1 MANPIKT
8 SDILQDDNLDALIAK
23 IKQLES
29 VVESLTAAL
38 KKQESEAS
46 ELEATTKTLNGTTA
60 QGREQ
65 IVKNAK
71 AADDV
76 EKAYKNYQKA
86 ISETNT
92 QIQHYR
98 TEANIANQIKKA
110 EAKLAANVEG
120 SYNALSAQYS
130 LIKIRLNAMSKAER
144 EATEEGKALV
154 KRSKEIHDEMK
165 RLQAETG
172 NTALNVGNYT
182 ESIKDALGEMDLFSG
197 QLSFITT
204 LQKNYTAATKAFS
217 AAQAGMAAATGGSSN
232 ALKVFRLALISTGIG
247 AIVVVLGTLIA
258 AFLSTQEGID
268 ALNRVLVPLKTVFE
282 GLWGAIQKLAIQGF
296 GALKKAIQ
304 DPIGTLKEFGNTIQE
319 YLIGKLEAFGQLG
332 KALGRILSGEIKEG
346 FKDLGAAAKDLSV
359 INDVAEAFGKV
370 AGKTGKVIKE
380 NWKLGQS
387 INALRVQLREEE
399 IAFESRKAALER
411 QVAAGRELASDQEKS
426 TAQREAGLNSALSA
440 LNKLQ
445 KEEESI
451 AKKRLQLAK
460 LEASASD
467 TDAEGRREIQ
477 RLEGE
482 LIRTETDNLNKRKEL
497 VRQLSGIRKQAAAA
511 AAAATKAEQDA
522 RLKDLESQTKY
533 NLAKFDNETE
543 YGNLSEDYQ
552 RARQIERFNIEQE
565 GNRVVLEEQRRFN
578 RISIQEYE
586 TALLEMSA
594 KQREFAAKIRAEREK
609 DNPSVLPGFD
619 FGKRSQALAE
629 KRVQD
634 ISKELAKK
642 AKEALKEEERSGNIY
657 DLLGINITD
666 EGKEQVKSALDFA
679 KQQLSDFLAFRTK
692 IADRNVANAD
702 REVAAAQSAL
712 DQAMQDRRDGLADM
726 VETRRKDLAD
736 AQQKQREA
744 IKAQEQAQR
753 AQQRIQT
760 VEQAVNLI
768 TAVSKVFSTVP
779 FPLNIGAVAVM
790 LGAFASAKIQA
801 AQLSRREFAEGD
813 FTILE
818 GGSHA
823 SGNDIFV
830 GQGKDG
836 RPEYAEG
843 GEARMILS
851 RKSTR
856 KYRSLLPEIFHALK
870 AGTFE
875 QEFTRQANAARELPL
890 IVNTGGGQLVN
901 MRGVEKGIGHLIEQ
915 GKDRQYTDSKG
926 RLVVKRGNLTTVYV
940 N

>member
-23 IKQLES
+23 IKQLEA
-29 VVESLTAAL
+29 VIESLTAAM
-38 KKQESEAS
+38 KKQEAEAV
-46 ELEATTKTLNGTTA
+46 ELEASTKKLNGTTA
-60 QGREQ
+60 EGRDQ

-76 EKAYKNYQKA
+76 EKAYQNYQKA
-86 ISETNT
+86 ISDTNT

-144 EATEEGKALV
+144 EATDEGKALV

-182 ESIKDALGEMDLFSG
+182 ESVREAINSSKIFSG
-197 QLSFITT
+197 ELGFLAKIQNVY
-204 LQKNYTAATKAFS
+204 QEAVNATAKAK
-217 AAQAGMAAATGGSSN
+217 AAMTAATGGTTT
-232 ALKVFRLALISTGIG
+232 ALKAFRIALISTGIG
-247 AIVVVLGTLIA
+247 AIVIALGTLIA
-258 AFLSTQEGID
+258 AFLSTQEGVD
-268 ALNRVLVPLKTVFE
+268 ALNRVLVPLKTVVE
-282 GLWGAIQKLAIQGF
+282 GLWGAIQNLAIRGF
-296 GALKKAIQ
+296 GALKKAIE
-304 DPIGTLKEFGNTIQE
+304 DPIGTLKEFGNTIQD
-319 YLIGKLEAFGQLG
+319 YLIEKLEAFGRLG
-332 KALGRILSGEIKEG
+332 KALGRILSGDIKEG
-346 FKDLGAAAKDLSV
+346 FKDLALAAGDVSGINNSVKALSNFV
-359 INDVAEAFGKV
+359 DQ
-370 AGKTGKVIKE
+370 TGKVVKE
-380 NWKLGQS
+380 NYKLGKS
-387 INALRVQLREEE
+387 IQDLRISLREEE
-399 IAFESRKAALER
+399 IAFETRKAALER
-411 QVAAGRELASDQEKS
+411 QIAAGRELAADQEKS
-426 TAQREAGLNSALSA
+426 AAQRESGLNSALEA

-445 KEEESI
+445 KAEESV
-451 AKKRLQLAK
+451 AKKRVQLAK

-497 VRQLSGIRKQAAAA
+497 VSQLSGIRKQAAAA

-609 DNPSVLPGFD
+609 DNPSTLPGFD

-642 AKEALKEEERSGNIY
+642 AKEALDEEERPGNIY

-666 EGKEQVKSALDFA
+666 EGKAQVKSALDFA
-679 KQQLSDFLAFRTK
+679 KQQLTDFLNFRTQ
-692 IADRNVANAD
+692 IANRNVANAD
-702 REVAAAQSAL
+702 REVAAAENAL
-712 DQAMQDRRDGLADM
+712 NREIELQAAGLANNAAA
-726 VETRRKDLAD
+726 RQKDLAD
-736 AQQKQREA
+736 AQQNQREA
-744 IKAQEQAQR
+744 LKEQERAQR

-760 VEQAVNLI
+760 IEQAVNLI
-768 TAVSKVFSTVP
+768 TAVSKIFSTVP
-779 FPLNIGAVAVM
+779 FPLNIGAVALM

-813 FTILE
+813 FQILE

-830 GQGKDG
+830 GRGKDG

-851 RKSTR
+851 RKSTK
-856 KYRSLLPEIFHALK
+856 KYRSLLPEIFHSLK

-875 QEFTRQANAARELPL
+875 SEFTRQANAARELPL
-890 IVNTGGGQLVN
+890 IVNTGGGQFVN
-901 MRGVEKGIGHLIEQ
+901 MVGVEKGIGRLIEQ
-915 GKDRQYTDSKG
+915 GAERRYTDSKG
-926 RLVVKRGNLTTVYV
+926 RLVVQRGNRTTTYV

>member
-23 IKQLES
+23 IKQLEA
-29 VVESLTAAL
+29 VIESLTAAM
-38 KKQESEAS
+38 KKQEAEAV
-46 ELEATTKTLNGTTA
+46 ELEASTKKLNGTTA
-60 QGREQ
+60 EGRDQ

-76 EKAYKNYQKA
+76 EKAYQNYQKA
-86 ISETNT
+86 ISDTNT

-144 EATEEGKALV
+144 EATDEGKALV

-172 NTALNVGNYT
+172 NTALNVGNYA
-182 ESIKDALGEMDLFSG
+182 ESIKDALGEMGLFG
-197 QLSFITT
+197 GKLSFINT
-204 LQKNYTAATKAFS
+204 LQTNYTASTKAFA
-217 AAQAGMAAATGGSSN
+217 AAQQAMAAATGGTSN
-232 ALKVFRLALISTGIG
+232 ALKTFRIALISTGIG
-247 AIVVVLGTLIA
+247 AIVVILGTLIA

-282 GLWGAIQKLAIQGF
+282 GLWGAIQNLAIKGF
-296 GALKKAIQ
+296 GALKKAIK

-319 YLIGKLEAFGQLG
+319 YLIGKLEAFGRLG

-359 INDVAEAFGKV
+359 MNDVVEVFGKV
-370 AGKTGKVIKE
+370 ASEAGNVVKE
-380 NWKLGQS
+380 NWKLGKS
-387 INALRVQLREEE
+387 IDALRVQLREEE
-399 IAFESRKAALER
+399 IAFEARKAALER

-445 KEEESI
+445 KGEESI

-497 VRQLSGIRKQAAAA
+497 VSQLSGIRKQAAAA
-511 AAAATKAEQDA
+511 ATAATKAEQDA

-609 DNPSVLPGFD
+609 DNPTTLPGFD
-619 FGKRSQALAE
+619 FGKRSQAMAE

-642 AKEALKEEERSGNIY
+642 AKEALEEEERPGNIY

-679 KQQLSDFLAFRTK
+679 KQQLADFLAFRTK

-856 KYRSLLPEIFHALK
+856 KYRSLLPEIFHSLK

-875 QEFTRQANAARELPL
+875 NEFTRQANAARELPL

-901 MRGVEKGIGHLIEQ
+901 MMGVERGIGRLIEQ
-915 GKDRQYTDSKG
+915 GSERRYTDSKG
-926 RLVVKRGNLTTVYV
+926 RLVVQRGNRTTTYV

>member
-38 KKQESEAS
+38 KKQELEAS

-65 IVKNAK
+65 IAKNAK

-76 EKAYKNYQKA
+76 EKAYKTYQKA
-86 ISETNT
+86 ISDTNT
-92 QIQHYR
+92 QIQYYR

-110 EAKLAANVEG
+110 EAKLAANVAD

-144 EATEEGKALV
+144 EATDEGKALV

-182 ESIKDALGEMDLFSG
+182 QSIKDALGEMGLFG
-197 QLSFITT
+197 GKLSFINT
-204 LQKNYTAATKAFS
+204 LQTNYTASTKAFA
-217 AAQAGMAAATGGSSN
+217 AAQQAMAAATGGTSN
-232 ALKVFRLALISTGIG
+232 ALKTFRIALISTGIG
-247 AIVVVLGTLIA
+247 AIVVILGTLIA

-282 GLWGAIQKLAIQGF
+282 GLWGAIQNLAIKGF
-296 GALKKAIQ
+296 GALKKAIK

-319 YLIGKLEAFGQLG
+319 YLIGKLEAFGRLG

-359 INDVAEAFGKV
+359 MNDVVEVFGKV
-370 AGKTGKVIKE
+370 ASEAGKVVKE
-380 NWKLGQS
+380 NWKLGKS
-387 INALRVQLREEE
+387 IDALRVQLREEE
-399 IAFESRKAALER
+399 IAFEARKAALER

-497 VRQLSGIRKQAAAA
+497 VSQLSGIRKQAAAA

-543 YGNLSEDYQ
+543 YGNLSDDYQ

-594 KQREFAAKIRAEREK
+594 KQREFAAKIKANREK
-609 DNPSVLPGFD
+609 ESPMALPGFD
-619 FGKRSQALAE
+619 FGKKTEEMAL
-629 KRVQD
+629 KRVRE
-634 ISKELAKK
+634 ISDAAAKAVRDK
-642 AKEALKEEERSGNIY
+642 LKEQERPENIY

-666 EGKEQVKSALDFA
+666 EGKDQVKSSLDFA
-679 KQQLSDFLAFRTK
+679 KQQLTDFMNFRTQ
-692 IADRNVANAD
+692 IANRNVQNAD
-702 REVAAAQSAL
+702 REVAAAENAL
-712 DQAMQDRRDGLADM
+712 NREIELQAAGLANN
-726 VETRRKDLAD
+726 VATRQKDLSD
-736 AQQKQREA
+736 AQARQREA
-744 IKAQEQAQR
+744 LKEQEQAQR

-760 VEQAVNLI
+760 IEQSVNLI
-768 TAVSKVFSTVP
+768 TALAKVFKEVP
-779 FPLNIGAVAVM
+779 FPLNIAASAVM

-801 AQLSRREFAEGD
+801 ANLARRQFGEGD
-813 FTILE
+813 YTILE

-823 SGNDIFV
+823 SGNDIFI

-836 RPEYAEG
+836 RPEFAEG

-851 RKSTR
+851 KRSTK

-875 QEFTRQANAARELPL
+875 SEFTRQANAARELPL

-901 MRGVEKGIGHLIEQ
+901 MKGVEKGIGHLIEQ

-926 RLVVKRGNLTTVYV
+926 RLVVKRGNRTTVYV